1 MAQPLQS
8 TWKQNI
14 NILIGIQEIYFQ
26 ESHNFINQSEN
37 MFVCKDRNMMVY
49 NYEIFIYSFFKNSR
63 MFRYL
68 FQFHVKHLCDIY
80 IFLTHL
86 LIFQY
91 L

>member
-14 NILIGIQEIYFQ
+14 SILIGIQEIYFQ
-26 ESHNFINQSEN
+26 ESHNFIYQSEN
-37 MFVCKDRNMMVY
+37 MFVCKDRNMMVHVY
-49 NYEIFIYSFFKNSR
+49 YFEIFIYSFFKNSR

-86 LIFQY
+86 LIFQ
-91 L
+91 